1 VVFKQYFFI
10 DLILNYV
17 IENHFLLHH
26 TFNDSPF
33 VLNKYWYNIHG
44 DIMGERTEFECD
56 NCGWEYV
63 CENDIFMIDK
73 NHEINLSPILMMT
86 FKEIEDNPVNGE
98 YWEYYCYHCNS
109 FVEKFIITENNN
121 DFKKEKITKDIESFN
136 DSIKIIKFEKTEN
149 DFLDTEV
156 CPECGNNIE
165 KLTHD
170 SECPKC
176 HNGKL
181 YATFSI
187 MMD

>member
-1 VVFKQYFFI
+1 MIFFFVVRKGISEDGIELFSYFRRI
-10 DLILNYV
+10 IR
-17 IENHFLLHH
+17 
-26 TFNDSPF
+26 
-33 VLNKYWYNIHG
+33 G
-44 DIMGERTEFECD
+44 DFHQSF
-56 NCGWEYV
+56 YKV
-63 CENDIFMIDK
+63 DK

-121 DFKKEKITKDIESFN
+121 DFKKEKITKDIESLN

-149 DFLDTEV
+149 DFLDSEV